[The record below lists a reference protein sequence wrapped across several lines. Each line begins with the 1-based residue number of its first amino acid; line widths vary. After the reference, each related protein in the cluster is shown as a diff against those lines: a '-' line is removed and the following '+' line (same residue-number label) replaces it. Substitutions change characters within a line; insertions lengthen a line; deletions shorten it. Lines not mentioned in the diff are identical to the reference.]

1 MEILYYCI
9 FKICLFR
16 DKPFLL
22 LICIT
27 LPLFLA
33 LPLFL
38 PFLAASP
45 TFSGFSLATAFSIF
59 SSGLRARATRCV
71 KSHLY
76 TAQGSSINIQI
87 LKPLRTSTNE
97 NEDNFLVIGEI
108 KNIKMKPH
116 ARFHRYFKGVLHT
129 LS

>member
-1 MEILYYCI
+1 MGEED
-9 FKICLFR
+9 FVAR
-16 DKPFLL
+16 MLL
-22 LICIT
+22 LS
-27 LPLFLA
+27 
-33 LPLFL
+33 L

-45 TFSGFSLATAFSIF
+45 TFPGFSLATAFSIF
-59 SSGLRARATRCV
+59 SSGLRMRATRIV

-76 TAQGSSINIQI
+76 AVQGSSINIQI

-108 KNIKMKPH
+108 KNIKMKQHP
-116 ARFHRYFKGVLHT
+116 RFHRYFKDALHT